1 MEVFRLLQLAYEV
14 GRVKGDM
21 PAAMNA
27 ANEIAVRAFLEGR
40 ISFLDIEK
48 VVYGTVYKFS
58 SNSNL
63 TVSLDVILEA
73 DRNARRIAEEI
84 IRG

>member
-1 MEVFRLLQLAYEV
+1 
-14 GRVKGDM
+14 M

-63 TVSLDVILEA
+63 TVSLDGILEA

>member
-1 MEVFRLLQLAYEV
+1 
-14 GRVKGDM
+14 
-21 PAAMNA
+21 MNA

-63 TVSLDVILEA
+63 TVSLDGILEA

>member
-63 TVSLDVILEA
+63 TVSLDGILEA